1 MKKVDPIPAMSEPAN
16 KINELVNAGD
26 DIIGV
31 VDYQYEF
38 YSRFL
43 KNERDIIVWLP
54 LEFILGK

>member
-1 MKKVDPIPAMSEPAN
+1 MSEPAN